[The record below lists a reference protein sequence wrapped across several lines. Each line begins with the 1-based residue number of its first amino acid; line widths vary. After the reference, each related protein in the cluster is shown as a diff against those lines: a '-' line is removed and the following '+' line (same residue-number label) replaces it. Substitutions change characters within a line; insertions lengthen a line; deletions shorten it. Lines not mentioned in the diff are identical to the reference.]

1 MSKHL
6 PDTSHAAKAAFT
18 EPMKKTHHDK
28 ILKALEVLGKAN
40 YEILGNYLGMKNI
53 NQIARR
59 LKELCPPDEDNPK
72 GLNLIFKPGTKS
84 ATSSG
89 REAYDYCLTNNHPKT
104 EVNLSP
110 EFNYKK
116 EKTTTVDLANNIIK
130 QSSLFD

>member
-1 MSKHL
+1 MKKL

-40 YEILGNYLGMKNI
+40 YEVLGNYLGMKNI

-89 REAYDYCLTNNHPKT
+89 REAYDYCLTNNHPKVEIEIT
-104 EVNLSP
+104 
-110 EFNYKK
+110 YKK
-116 EKTTTVDLANNIIK
+116 EDKTSTDLANNILK
-130 QSSLFD
+130 QAELFGESL

>member
-1 MSKHL
+1 MSKKL

-18 EPMKKTHHDK
+18 DPMKKTHHDK
-28 ILKALEVLGKAN
+28 ILKALEVLGKGN
-40 YEILGNYLGMKNI
+40 YEQIGNYIGTKNI

-59 LKELCPPDEDNPK
+59 LKEMMPPDEDNPK

-89 REAYDYCLTNNHPKT
+89 REAYDYCLTNNHPKV
-104 EVNLSP
+104 EAEP
-110 EFNYKK
+110 IYKK
-116 EKTTTVDLANNIIK
+116 ETISAADHANNIIK